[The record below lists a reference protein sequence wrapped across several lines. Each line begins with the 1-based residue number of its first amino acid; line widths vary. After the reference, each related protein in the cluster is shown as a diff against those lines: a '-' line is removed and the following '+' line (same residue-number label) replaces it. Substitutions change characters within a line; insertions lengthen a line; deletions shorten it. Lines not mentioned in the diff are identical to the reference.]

1 MKKILFTSL
10 LLQFFI
16 ATSLWAAHGI
26 SLDGELK
33 YAKDFQGFD
42 YTSKHAK
49 PGGTLTLYSL
59 GGFDKMN
66 PFTLKGVAPDHL
78 GSLLFDTLMVQSQ
91 DEPFAQYGLIATD
104 ISVADD
110 GMSVTITLAKEAK
123 FSDGSPLTA
132 SDVKYSLE
140 VLKSKKAHPFYAGY
154 FRDISRGE
162 ILTPHKVKFYFARK
176 NRELPLIFGDM
187 PVFSKS
193 FFSKHPFDKLEL
205 TQPLG
210 SGPYTVE
217 SVIPGKNIVY
227 KRNPNYWG
235 WKRAVNRGMYNF
247 DRIVI
252 KYFKDPVVALEGFKA
267 GEFDFILENN
277 SKQWARDYHGDKFE
291 KGIIKKE
298 YLTHKNGAGMQ
309 GWVFNLRRDKFK
321 DKRVRQALS
330 LAFDFEWSNKN
341 LFHSQYVRSNSY
353 FSNSEMA
360 ATGKPSKEELKL
372 LEPFAKQL
380 DPAVFETVNQPP
392 STIAPN
398 SIRKN
403 LRKAMKLLKSA
414 GWNVGK
420 DRLLHNKG
428 GQTLKI
434 DMLLASAAFERVV
447 APYVANLKRL
457 GIAVEYRTVDLAL
470 YKRRLDSF
478 DYDIIVSVFGQSQ
491 SPGNEQWNMWSSA
504 SADKKGSQNYIGVKD
519 PVVDAL
525 VDKIIYSKS
534 RKELVTACKVLD
546 RVLLAGHY
554 LIPNWYLNTH
564 RIAFWNKFNRP
575 QQMPLYYSAHSR
587 LWSWWIKE

>member
-1 MKKILFTSL
+1 MNKIFFTTL

-42 YTSKHAK
+42 YTSKNAK

-78 GSLLFDTLMVQSQ
+78 GTLLFDTLMVQSQ

-104 ISVADD
+104 ISVAKDD
-110 GMSVTITLAKEAK
+110 MSVTITLAKEAK
-123 FSDGSPLTA
+123 FSDGSPLSA
-132 SDVKYSLE
+132 EDVKFSLE

-162 ILTPHKVKFYFARK
+162 ILGSHKIKFYFARK

-193 FFSKHPFDKLEL
+193 FFSKHPFDELEL

-235 WKRAVNRGMYNF
+235 LKRPVNRGMYNF
-247 DRIVI
+247 DRIVV

-277 SKQWARDYHGDKFE
+277 SKQWARDYHGDKF
-291 KGIIKKE
+291 KQGIIKKE

-309 GWVFNLRRDKFK
+309 GWIFNLRRDKFK

-341 LFHSQYVRSNSY
+341 LFHSQYVRSNSF

-360 ATGKPSKEELKL
+360 ATSTPSKEELEL
-372 LEPFAKQL
+372 LEPFRKQL
-380 DPAVFETVNQPP
+380 DPAVFAPVQQPP
-392 STIAPN
+392 STTPPN

-420 DRLLHNKG
+420 DRLLHNND

-434 DMLLASAAFERVV
+434 DMLLASSAFERVV

-457 GIAVEYRTVDLAL
+457 GIEVNYRTVDLAL
-470 YKRRLDSF
+470 YKRRLDEF
-478 DYDIIVSVFGQSQ
+478 DFDIIVHVYGQSQ
-491 SPGNEQWNMWSSA
+491 SPGNEQRNMWSSA
-504 SADKKGSQNYIGVKD
+504 SADKKGSQNYIGIKD

-534 RKELVTACKVLD
+534 RKELITACRALD
-546 RVLLAGHY
+546 RVLLAGNY

-575 QQMPLYYSAHSR
+575 EKMPLYYSAHSR
-587 LWSWWIKE
+587 LWSWWIK